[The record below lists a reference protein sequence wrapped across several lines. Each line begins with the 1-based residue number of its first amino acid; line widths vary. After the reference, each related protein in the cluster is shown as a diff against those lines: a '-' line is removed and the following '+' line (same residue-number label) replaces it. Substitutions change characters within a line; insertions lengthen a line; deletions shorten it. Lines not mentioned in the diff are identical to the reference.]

1 MPVFS
6 YITLNTVANNLYN
19 FIYTVL
25 RLSNVI
31 YFLADNFTI
40 FPCVVVRLHCSLQ
53 TYSVTQNLE
62 TLKFPEHV
70 TVDN

>member
-6 YITLNTVANNLYN
+6 HITLNIIANNLYN
-19 FIYTVL
+19 FIRTVL
-25 RLSNVI
+25 SLSNVI

-40 FPCVVVRLHCSLQ
+40 SPYVVVRLQCSLQ

-62 TLKFPEHV
+62 TLTYPEQC
-70 TVDN
+70 NC